1 MKLPKLAIP
10 MSKPEDNPVN
20 IISDDEDDVIALNS
34 VESAKPS
41 TSKIENS
48 TPKKVI

>member
-1 MKLPKLAIP
+1 MKLPKSAIP

-20 IISDDEDDVIALNS
+20 IISDDEDDVII
-34 VESAKPS
+34 ESAKPS
-41 TSKIENS
+41 TSKTENS